1 MKHMLLVL
9 FQLVYFLI
17 KIRSVLEAISGE
29 IKYNFINTLTIAIS
43 NLRVIGNITL
53 PGKTLIRVVLI
64 LITSDNP
71 VQLETDTFLNQKK
84 AEFRGCHF
92 S

>member
-71 VQLETDTFLNQKK
+71 VQLETDTFLN
-84 AEFRGCHF
+84 
-92 S
+92 